1 VINLRWIKPF
11 PEKTL
16 LPYLAASRV
25 TVCLEENISSG
36 GVGMRLAA
44 LCADRQVSCRLLR
57 IAIPDGFVA
66 AGNKAELSLAT
77 NIDAA
82 SICEKI
88 DEALHG

>member
-1 VINLRWIKPF
+1 
-11 PEKTL
+11 
-16 LPYLAASRV
+16 
-25 TVCLEENISSG
+25 
-36 GVGMRLAA
+36 MRLAA